1 MTTIKDA
8 LSRVRSIRI
17 LDGEI
22 SHETLSPVFRTAAQE
37 LARETG
43 AQVAGGVIRGEAR
56 LEPGTFY
63 LSPWKELDGSDA
75 TPLGGEE
82 LPGNGGSSSNP
93 RTGGG
98 GILLRLAPDGSGY
111 LSSSHPNLLFGFLTH
126 LLRELVGQDVAPLT
140 AGKVF
145 RPAFRW
151 NRPTFDFFL
160 TQEGRIQ
167 KGLDRESYV
176 RRLAE
181 SGFTHVEV
189 NGLAF
194 PRALETGPPGEA
206 YPMFYTYCPAL
217 DQFVESDLGAGLYPK
232 EYLEA
237 NLAFLRENAE
247 LARKYGLVPGLLSFE
262 PRHVPEAFFQRY
274 PMLRGARVD
283 HPFRS
288 FKPRYNMTIAHP
300 LVREHYAQMLRR
312 LMEVV
317 PELGYFSI
325 WTNDS
330 GAGFEHTQ
338 SLYVGRNG
346 GAYLIREW
354 KSQEE
359 IARVA
364 GENALRFLR
373 VLRDAGREVSPGF
386 RVLTRMES
394 FYGEHDVVWGGLEDG
409 LEVETA
415 SLAAR
420 GWEMPYT
427 HPRYP
432 DSSSFPAGS
441 VYQGS
446 LAPEEARLA
455 RELEDRSSHAH
466 FYFAAG
472 PWAIFS
478 PLVGVP
484 YPSLTHARLKLLHE
498 HGVEH
503 LAHMGGTHPPHLVP
517 FNVNHEVLRSFQ
529 FDPQG
534 ELEAVL
540 RRMAMRWTR
549 GKTTDQGVGPRAP
562 ARPGTVDS
570 DSREESTGAPGS
582 DAGHHLPDAL
592 LKAWSLA
599 EEAILAFPH
608 VTPLYSIYG
617 FVWYRLWARPLVP
630 NIEAIPLRER
640 AYYQDHMCTTP
651 HNPNNVDLSRDVLFQ
666 LTTVAD
672 ARKALERTDANV
684 WEPLDAAIGILGEA
698 EEEAQAAL
706 GEENVIRDQ
715 WVRLSALRCW
725 LTTQRN
731 VAAWVVGVPG
741 FMEAESEEE
750 REGCRRVLA
759 EAVESE
765 LANSRRL
772 MALLETGVE
781 FMATTDQAETPLIHG
796 GNLEELLEKRMAL
809 MEAHRNDE
817 PYIDPEY
824 MERKAG
830 QPA

>member
-1 MTTIKDA
+1 MTTIQDA
-8 LSRVRSIRI
+8 LGRIRSIRI
-17 LDGEI
+17 LDDGTSPEA
-22 SHETLSPVFRTAAQE
+22 LLPVFRTAAQE
-37 LARETG
+37 LARGTG
-43 AQVAGGVIRGEAR
+43 ARVADGVIRGEAK
-56 LEPGTFY
+56 LEPGAFY
-63 LSPWKELDGSDA
+63 FSEWKELDGSDTA
-75 TPLGGEE
+75 PLRGEG
-82 LPGNGGSSSNP
+82 LPGTEGSSSNP
-93 RTGGG
+93 RTGGE

-111 LSSSHPNLLFGFLTH
+111 LAPTHPNLLFGFLTH
-126 LLRELVGQDVAPLT
+126 LFRELAGEDVAPLA
-140 AGKVF
+140 AGKMF

-194 PRALETGPPGEA
+194 PRPLETGPPGEA

-247 LARKYGLVPGLLSFE
+247 LARKYGLVPGILSFE
-262 PRHVPEAFFQRY
+262 PRHVPEVFFQRY

-312 LMEVV
+312 LMEAV

-364 GENALRFLR
+364 GENALRFFR

-394 FYGEHDVVWGGLEDG
+394 FYGEHDLVWGGLEDG

-415 SLAAR
+415 SLATR

-441 VYQGS
+441 VYQRS
-446 LAPEEARLA
+446 LVPEEARLA

-484 YPSLTHARLKLLHE
+484 YPSLTHARLKLLHD

-529 FDPQG
+529 FDPRGQ
-534 ELEAVL
+534 LETVL
-540 RRMAMRWTR
+540 RRMATRWTQ
-549 GKTTDQGVGPRAP
+549 GKTPDPAVGPRAP
-562 ARPGTVDS
+562 MHSGGVGSRSGWGSAGDAAAEARHDLADT
-570 DSREESTGAPGS
+570 
-582 DAGHHLPDAL
+582 L
-592 LKAWSLA
+592 LRAWALA

-651 HNPNNVDLSRDVLFQ
+651 HNPNNVDLSRDVLFE

-684 WEPLDAAIGILGEA
+684 WESLDSAIAILGEA
-698 EEEAQAAL
+698 EQKASATL

-715 WVRLSALRCW
+715 RVRLSALRCW

-741 FMEAESEEE
+741 FMEAESAEE
-750 REGCRRVLA
+750 RDACRRVLA
-759 EAVESE
+759 EMVESE
-765 LANSRRL
+765 MENSRRL
-772 MALLETGVE
+772 MTLLDTGVE
-781 FMATTDQAETPLIHG
+781 FMATTDQEETPLIHG
-796 GNLEELLEKRMAL
+796 GNLRELLQKRMAL
-809 MEAHRNDE
+809 MEAHGHDE
-817 PYIDPEY
+817 PYIDPGY